1 MNKNEKLF
9 LRTDISIYFSMIF
22 QNTGSLVYE
31 LSNNIKGKKKDN
43 SITARSSDTFINFL
57 LTIREIITLSLN
69 ICLFAFSRLR
79 I

>member
-1 MNKNEKLF
+1 
-9 LRTDISIYFSMIF
+9 MIF

-57 LTIREIITLSLN
+57 LTIREILTLSLN
-69 ICLFAFSRLR
+69 ICLFAFSQLR
-79 I
+79 V

>member
-1 MNKNEKLF
+1 
-9 LRTDISIYFSMIF
+9 MIF

-43 SITARSSDTFINFL
+43 SITNRSSDTYINFL
-57 LTIREIITLSLN
+57 LTIREILTLSLN